1 MSENKFAKLA
11 TLDSYRGC
19 IPNRI
24 SLTSVFIILPYF
36 KGGSLHE
43 EFLDSPRSACFI
55 NESQIFLSKGKNI
68 FGILVYYWG

>member
-43 EFLDSPRSACFI
+43 EFLDSPRLSCFI
-55 NESQIFLSKGKNI
+55 NGSQVCLSEEKNI
-68 FGILVYYWG
+68 LEILVTY